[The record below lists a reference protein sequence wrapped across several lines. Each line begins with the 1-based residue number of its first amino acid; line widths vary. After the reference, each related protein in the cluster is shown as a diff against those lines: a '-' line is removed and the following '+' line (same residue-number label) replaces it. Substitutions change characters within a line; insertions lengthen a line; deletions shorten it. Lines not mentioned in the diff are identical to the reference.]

1 MTLVYTLYIPHSV
14 LARICLFSKIG
25 VIFFLK
31 GVICKTRELFFSA
44 KIVPLCAQISR
55 TMPPSKHLRNMRGP
69 YLFTE
74 PLNNKSSSPINCAL
88 PPLCATIYYVQ
99 IMEHIQHNYI
109 RYQSQIQDFPKE
121 AAPFVSS
128 AKSTRFSGGVVAE
141 FFCGLRKPTRFSG
154 GGSSRHF
161 SVVPK
166 SVPSKSRR
174 DSVGGG

>member
-1 MTLVYTLYIPHSV
+1 MVGTSV

-99 IMEHIQHNYI
+99 IMEHIQHNI

-154 GGSSRHF
+154 GGVVADIFPWSPKACPPKAGAIQWGG
-161 SVVPK
+161 VVP
-166 SVPSKSRR
+166 
-174 DSVGGG
+174 

>member
-1 MTLVYTLYIPHSV
+1 MQ
-14 LARICLFSKIG
+14 CLSQDLP
-25 VIFFLK
+25 FFQNRCYFFFK

-99 IMEHIQHNYI
+99 IMEHIQHNI
-109 RYQSQIQDFPKE
+109 RY
-121 AAPFVSS
+121 
-128 AKSTRFSGGVVAE
+128 TY
-141 FFCGLRKPTRFSG
+141 
-154 GGSSRHF
+154 SRNYRAYIPAGHNQ
-161 SVVPK
+161 
-166 SVPSKSRR
+166 
-174 DSVGGG
+174 